1 METPIDKVAKAAATM
16 TPTEFISWLSQN
28 LQQLKQKEIN
38 NIADAY
44 YEGMNSIIE
53 RFETV
58 DKLAECEQ
66 YCVKKYE
73 QLPTIG
79 E

>member
-16 TPTEFISWLSQN
+16 TPTEFLGWFSQN
-28 LQQLKQKEIN
+28 LQQLKENEIN
-38 NIADAY
+38 NVADAY

-58 DKLAECEQ
+58 DKLAECEA

-73 QLPTIG
+73 QLPTF
-79 E
+79 EK